1 MATVHR
7 TEFGL
12 DTGMFSVHQMHPE
25 IALRLAGSAAL
36 AGLAES
42 KCSLQSMITDHH
54 TAVVVMWCEVRYP
67 RPLTFFSA
75 SAVTTTAEV
84 RLRED
89 GKLLLFEMA
98 HCVDRQEAV
107 CTRVAVR
114 PVKLTGGP
122 ALDAGTGALD
132 GDLRERFGPHEPVP
146 DNTAPTRFLQAEI
159 DRWTADAEP
168 IAEDRRSLFIARND
182 AELAD
187 QWLYSRLPSFV
198 ATAREELLFDGASE
212 LAVAVQRPIVSFQG
226 EYYRPMYFGDRG
238 LIQVRAFR
246 AGERTVLV
254 HRVLGALVP
263 GADEGARPLCA
274 QALEVF

>member
-25 IALRLAGSAAL
+25 IALRLGGSAAL
-36 AGLAES
+36 AGLARRR
-42 KCSLQSMITDHH
+42 CSLQSMITDHH

-75 SAVTTTAEV
+75 PTVSTAATV

-98 HCVDRQEAV
+98 HSVDGHEAV
-107 CTRVAVR
+107 CTRVGVR
-114 PVKLTGGP
+114 PVRLTGGP
-122 ALDAGTGALD
+122 ALDATPGPVDEAVRSLFASD
-132 GDLRERFGPHEPVP
+132 DLVP
-146 DNTAPTRFLQAEI
+146 ADVAPTRYLQAEI
-159 DRWTADAEP
+159 DRWTAGAER
-168 IAEDRRSLFIARND
+168 IAEGRRPLFIARND

-198 ATAREELLFDGASE
+198 ATAREDLLFEGASE
-212 LAVAVQRPIVSFQG
+212 LAVALQRPIVSFQG
-226 EYYRPMYFGDRG
+226 EYYRPMYLGDRG
-238 LIQVRAFR
+238 VVEVRAYR
-246 AGERTVLV
+246 AGERTVFV

-263 GADEGARPLCA
+263 GADAGTRPLCA
-274 QALEVF
+274 QAVEVF